1 MEPNT
6 HPLIDSTLCGE
17 PLSLA
22 EGEASVALTTTAQM
36 AVDTH
41 GLVHGGFV
49 FGLADYAAMLAVN
62 DPLVVLG
69 AAQTRFLAPVGVGER
84 VVARAIRQG
93 HDGRKH
99 TIAVTAAVGEREVFS
114 GTFVTYVLDRH
125 VMER

>member
-1 MEPNT
+1 MESNT
-6 HPLIDSTLCGE
+6 HPLIDQSLCGE
-17 PLSLA
+17 PLTLA
-22 EGEASVALTTTAQM
+22 DGEATVVLTTTPNM

-62 DPLVVLG
+62 DPNVVLG

-84 VVARAIRQG
+84 VVAHAVREETE
-93 HDGRKH
+93 GRKQ
-99 TIAVTAAVGEREVFS
+99 TVTVAAVVGEREVFS

-125 VMER
+125 VMDR

>member
-6 HPLIDSTLCGE
+6 HPLIDRSLCGE

-22 EGEASVALTTTAQM
+22 DGEATAALMTTSNM
-36 AVDTH
+36 AVDTQ

-69 AAQTRFLAPVGVGER
+69 AAQTRFLAPVAVGER
-84 VVARAIRQG
+84 VVAHAFREASE
-93 HDGRKH
+93 GRKH
-99 TIAVTAAVGEREVFS
+99 TIAVTARVGEREVFS
-114 GTFVTYVLDRH
+114 GTFVTYVLDKH
-125 VMER
+125 VMDR